1 MDASSRPP
9 VHLRAWV
16 LLGAMLG
23 GCSHAE
29 SEALAKNRRLPS
41 NTVTAAQI
49 ALHPTSASVEDLLVR
64 LVPGVQLRRRTDG
77 TVGLRLMGLAS
88 RQSDGGPL
96 FVVDG
101 IPIEHTGP
109 VGINP
114 RDIATMRVLK
124 EGGSIAQYGVRGG
137 NGVVVITT
145 KNSGIE
151 N

>member
-1 MDASSRPP
+1 MKASLQR
-9 VHLRAWV
+9 LMR
-16 LLGAMLG
+16 LLAAALLIAASIR
-23 GCSHAE
+23 CSHAE
-29 SEALAKNRRLPS
+29 PEERGTGQRLPS

-49 ALHPTSASVEDLLVR
+49 ALHPTSASVEELIVR
-64 LVPGVQLRRRTDG
+64 LVPGVQLRRRADG

-88 RQSDGGPL
+88 RQGDGEPL

-101 IPIEHTGP
+101 IPIEHAGP

-124 EGGSIAQYGVRGG
+124 EGGAIAQYGVRGG
-137 NGVVVITT
+137 NGVVIITT
-145 KNSGIE
+145 KNSGVG

>member
-1 MDASSRPP
+1 MKASPRRLARLLATVLVIALLIGCGPTRPEE
-9 VHLRAWV
+9 R
-16 LLGAMLG
+16 GAG
-23 GCSHAE
+23 Q
-29 SEALAKNRRLPS
+29 RLPS

-49 ALHPTSASVEDLLVR
+49 ALHPTSASVEELLVR
-64 LVPGVQLRRRTDG
+64 LVPGVQLRQRADG
-77 TVGLRLMGLAS
+77 TVGLRLMGLSS
-88 RQSDGGPL
+88 RQGDGEPL

-109 VGINP
+109 VGVNP

-137 NGVVVITT
+137 NGVVIITT

>member
-1 MDASSRPP
+1 MKASPRRLARLLATVLVITLLIGCGPTRPEE
-9 VHLRAWV
+9 R
-16 LLGAMLG
+16 GAG
-23 GCSHAE
+23 Q
-29 SEALAKNRRLPS
+29 RLPS

-49 ALHPTSASVEDLLVR
+49 ALHPTSASVEELLVR
-64 LVPGVQLRRRTDG
+64 LVPGVQLRQRADG
-77 TVGLRLMGLAS
+77 TVGLRLMGLSS
-88 RQSDGGPL
+88 RQGDGEPL

-109 VGINP
+109 VGVNP

-137 NGVVVITT
+137 NGVVIITT